1 MRIGYVGLGQM
12 GGALARRL
20 QESTPLHVFD
30 MNPEAVRQLVAT
42 GATACHSSREV
53 AENCDAIF
61 TCLQTSA
68 QVEAVIF
75 GKDGLAAGMKP
86 GAMII
91 DQTTGDAHAT
101 RRMATQLQENGLQL
115 IDAPV
120 SGGPQY
126 AAAGTIAIMVGG
138 APAQF
143 QRIEST
149 LKMIS
154 PNVFHCGDVGTGHV
168 AKVCNNLMAASQ
180 RLLTFEVVAL
190 AVKNGLTP
198 QQAVDVMLKSSGR
211 NYTLD
216 VTFRRHILPGELFQG
231 FTLGLMHK
239 DVGLAMQL
247 AASSDVPLFFGGLV
261 RQFYQ
266 SIINERGADEDVNYA
281 VRVFERMANV
291 HITPADK
298 EQASGPKS

>member
-1 MRIGYVGLGQM
+1 MQIGYLGLGQM

-20 QESTPLHVFD
+20 QASYPLKVFD
-30 MNPEAVRQLVAT
+30 INPATVRQLVDA
-42 GATACHSSREV
+42 GATACKSGKELG
-53 AENCDAIF
+53 ENCDVVF
-61 TCLQTSA
+61 TCLQTSG
-68 QVEAVIF
+68 QVESAIF
-75 GKDGLAAGMKP
+75 GKDGLASGMKA
-86 GAMII
+86 GGLIV

-101 RRMATQLQENGLQL
+101 RRMAARLMEQRLELM
-115 IDAPV
+115 DAPV

-126 AAAGTIAIMVGG
+126 AAAGTIAIMAGCT
-138 APAQF
+138 AQ
-143 QRIEST
+143 QYTRIEPT
-149 LKMIS
+149 LKSIS

-198 QQAVDVMLKSSGR
+198 EQAVEVMLKSSGR

-216 VTFRRHILPGELFQG
+216 VTMRRHILPGELFQG

-247 AASSDVPLFFGGLV
+247 AASSGVPLFFGGLV

-266 SIINERGADEDVNYA
+266 SIINERGADADVNYA
-281 VRVFERMANV
+281 VKVFERLADV
-291 HITPADK
+291 QITPADK
-298 EQASGPKS
+298 KA

>member
-20 QESTPLHVFD
+20 RCSTELRVYD
-30 MNPEAVRQLVAT
+30 MNGAAVQQLVAA
-42 GATACHSSREV
+42 GATASASAREL
-53 AENCDAIF
+53 AENCDVVF
-61 TCLQTSA
+61 TCLQTSE
-68 QVEAVIF
+68 QVESVIF
-75 GKDGLAAGMKP
+75 GRDGLAAGLKP
-86 GAMII
+86 AGII
-91 DQTTGDAHAT
+91 VDQTTGDAHAT
-101 RRMATQLQENGLQL
+101 RRMAANLKERGIDL

-138 APAQF
+138 SKALYEKLLPILNF
-143 QRIEST
+143 
-149 LKMIS
+149 IS

-180 RLLTFEVVAL
+180 RLLTFEVISL
-190 AVKNGLTP
+190 AIKNGLTP
-198 QQAVDVMLKSSGR
+198 EQAVEVMLKSSGR

-216 VTFRRHILPGELFQG
+216 VTFRRHILPGALFQG
-231 FTLGLMHK
+231 FTLGLMQK

-247 AASSDVPLFFGGLV
+247 ASSSGVPMFFGGMV

-266 SIINERGADEDVNYA
+266 AIINELGAGQDVNSA
-281 VRVFERMANV
+281 VRVFERLANV
-291 HITPADK
+291 QISPPDSSSA
-298 EQASGPKS
+298 AG